1 MPNLLDLV
9 VICVFEET
17 KKEKK
22 SREAV
27 LKDWLKKSNLK
38 AERVVYT
45 AEFTVDS
52 SFGVPGA
59 ITVSNKHQ
67 KEFFLESIVV
77 EGFACGPVHFVCNSW
92 VQSRKDHPGK
102 RIFFVNKV
110 IELLLTQLL
119 ALFFLSPLFSLL
131 INFTCRKEK
140 KKKLCAIAVYLF
152 NSTFQYSNVI
162 LDFSN
167 VGTLHVAGEFRT
179 SSTIFCISL
188 IDIFDYSS
196 SVLLIFHDLLHLE
209 LHILIIKKES
219 IASNWTFSI
228 SIVS

>member
-17 KKEKK
+17 KKAKK
-22 SREAV
+22 SREAI

-38 AERVVYT
+38 ADRVVYT

-92 VQSRKDHPGK
+92 VQSKKDHPGK
-102 RIFFVNKV
+102 RIFFINKV

-119 ALFFLSPLFSLL
+119 ALFLFFFPCIFPPFPFFSQQFYLH
-131 INFTCRKEK
+131 K
-140 KKKLCAIAVYLF
+140 KKKKKK
-152 NSTFQYSNVI
+152 
-162 LDFSN
+162 
-167 VGTLHVAGEFRT
+167 R
-179 SSTIFCISL
+179 
-188 IDIFDYSS
+188 
-196 SVLLIFHDLLHLE
+196 SVQ
-209 LHILIIKKES
+209 
-219 IASNWTFSI
+219 
-228 SIVS
+228 